1 MKHPNSL
8 AVGNHR
14 HSGGESVES
23 GRASVEYSR
32 SASISVSGSGG
43 SMNVSRSGSATGSQS
58 DDADDALV
66 NVHPHMH
73 PNDSVAVEGS
83 GEETPGISGRCGADE
98 GRGFLYSQ
106 PDLSSHEQ
114 RQSSGPLVQVTE
126 QSREDTVPI
135 YY

>member
-1 MKHPNSL
+1 M
-8 AVGNHR
+8 GNHR

-23 GRASVEYSR
+23 GRASVEFSR

-66 NVHPHMH
+66 TVHPHIH

-83 GEETPGISGRCGADE
+83 GEETPGTSRCCGADE
-98 GRGFLYSQ
+98 GGGFLHSQ
-106 PDLSSHEQ
+106 SDSSTHE
-114 RQSSGPLVQVTE
+114 RQQPSEPLDQITE
-126 QSREDTVPI
+126 RSEGNAVPI